1 MNMLTKNL
9 LAGAIVASFAL
20 TGAVIAEEEV
30 KHKIIE
36 IKVVK
41 DHDVSVWVDAE
52 GDSQTLVFS
61 PSEILDTKVMVTRLE
76 SLDPQTR
83 ETVIDALQKVR
94 HIDTGEREVQK
105 VYVMNKGE
113 GQRVEFIGDDSDIDV
128 EIVSGG
134 EHKIIRRHFIH
145 EDGGEAILK
154 GHTSVIASLI
164 ERGEFSQDDL
174 DKIQAALDAKR

>member
-1 MNMLTKNL
+1 MSMLTKNL

-20 TGAVIAEEEV
+20 TGAVIAEEEIT
-30 KHKIIE
+30 HKTIE
-36 IKVVK
+36 IKAVK
-41 DHDVSVWVDAE
+41 HQDVSVWVDSD

-61 PSEILDTKVMVTRLE
+61 PSEIQDTKVMASKLE
-76 SLDPQTR
+76 SLDPETRQT
-83 ETVIDALQKVR
+83 VMQALQGVR
-94 HIDTGEREVQK
+94 HINTGEREVQK

-113 GQRVEFIGDDSDIDV
+113 GQRVEFIGPDSDV
-128 EIVSGG
+128 EMEIVSGG